1 MEAIQSTRF
10 SSFCCG
16 VYSFLHQ
23 PNLSKTEKCVIEVI
37 LLTLLSCYKLNRCY
51 IKLSLVNI
59 LEMVFVFIE
68 ILFKILL
75 FKGGVLIY
83 AEHFIRYIIYAGV
96 HQWICWR
103 TPCCVVMGTSQ
114 LKIMRKLRLSLC
126 QVHSRRLHNGTHVPC
141 SLQSPH
147 SEGIGMITSIWNFSR
162 EPFGSIR
169 VPLRSVTPLIY
180 IYILVVGRYRR

>member
-1 MEAIQSTRF
+1 MEAKQSTRF

-16 VYSFLHQ
+16 VYSFLHH
-23 PNLSKTEKCVIEVI
+23 PNLSKTEKCVIQVI

-83 AEHFIRYIIYAGV
+83 AEH
-96 HQWICWR
+96 C
-103 TPCCVVMGTSQ
+103 M
-114 LKIMRKLRLSLC
+114 
-126 QVHSRRLHNGTHVPC
+126 VP
-141 SLQSPH
+141 LT
-147 SEGIGMITSIWNFSR
+147 GIGR
-162 EPFGSIR
+162 
-169 VPLRSVTPLIY
+169 
-180 IYILVVGRYRR
+180 